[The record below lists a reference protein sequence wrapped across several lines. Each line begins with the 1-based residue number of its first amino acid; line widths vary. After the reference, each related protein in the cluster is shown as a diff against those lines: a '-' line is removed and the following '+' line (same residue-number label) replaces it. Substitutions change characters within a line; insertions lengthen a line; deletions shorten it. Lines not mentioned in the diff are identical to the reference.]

1 MFKVKS
7 KATIRRLSGQCFAAN
22 RSLNVIRV
30 SAIAL
35 TTVLFTA
42 LFTIG
47 SGLVENFQRQTMRQ
61 AGGDGMA
68 VLKYISD
75 GEYERVKDHPLISE
89 ISYNQI
95 LSDEV
100 LNEELLKRHG
110 EFYYMDDVGI
120 KLGFC
125 EPVGGHKPEAENEIM
140 MDTEALRLLGVEQ
153 REGAPVT
160 LKLSVR
166 GREVERDFVLSG
178 WWEADPVFQA
188 SLLVGSKAYAE
199 AHEEELYNS
208 YREDSYLTGAINSY
222 IMFRNSMNLEKKLER
237 VITESGYS
245 RDETASDYLESNV
258 NWAYLSA
265 GFEMDLPTSVAVSAA
280 LLLIVFAGY
289 LIIYNIFRIS
299 VMKDIRF
306 YGLLKTIG
314 ATGRQIKSIIRRQAV
329 LLSCMGIPPGL
340 LLGYLLGCGIVPYV
354 MDTTFYKSSSYQ
366 TSAHPLIFVGS
377 VLFVMMT
384 VALSVDKPGRMA
396 GSVSPVEAVRY
407 TDVTPVRKKSRKSVY
422 GNRVAGMAMANLSR
436 SGKRTLL
443 VILSMSLS
451 LVIFNTVY
459 TLSIGI
465 DMDKFLAKFVDT
477 DYLIAH
483 AEYFRYNYMGNQNAV
498 TESIIEEVENQPGF
512 EEGGRFFA
520 NRDRDYFSVEYAPGL
535 GETVYTQGKTPRYMC
550 MVYGLDDF
558 PLERLEVLE
567 GEIDWEKLHSGEYIL
582 SGVWLDDYNKPEWE
596 APNFDVGE
604 TVTLCN
610 EADDTMRSFTVMAK
624 VAVKY
629 YTNSSGIWCKFN
641 FYMPSDVYGELAAQ
655 PSRMSYVCNV
665 ADEQEAAMEAF
676 LKSYTESVEPTMAY
690 TSKATRKAE
699 FEGMQ
704 QMVLLVGGALS
715 LFVGL
720 IGVLN
725 FVNSILTDI
734 FARRREFAMLQSIGM
749 TGAQLRRMLMAE
761 GVYYAAGAGLVALVL
776 SVFMSCC
783 VMAPLTGGLWFFT
796 WQFTLLPLALVIPLL
811 FVIGILLPVAVLHTV
826 ERQSIVERLRETEG

>member
-1 MFKVKS
+1 MYKVKN
-7 KATIRRLSGQCFAAN
+7 KTTLRRLSRKSFAAN
-22 RSLNVIRV
+22 RSRNVIAV

-75 GEYERVKDHPLISE
+75 QEYEQVKGHPLIEE
-89 ISYNQI
+89 ISYNRI
-95 LSDEV
+95 LCDDV

-125 EPVGGHKPEAENEIM
+125 EPVGGHKPVAENEIM
-140 MDTEALRLLGVEQ
+140 MDTETLRLLGVEQ

-166 GREVERDFVLSG
+166 GREVEREFILSG
-178 WWEADPVFQA
+178 WWEADPVFGV
-188 SLLVGSKAYAE
+188 SILVGSRAYVD
-199 AHEEELYNS
+199 AHEDELYNS
-208 YREDSYLTGAINSY
+208 YKEDSCLTGVINCY
-222 IMFRNSMNLEKKLER
+222 MMFHNSLDLEKKLEQ

-245 RDETASDYLESNV
+245 RDETASNYLESNV

-265 GFEMDLPTSVAVSAA
+265 GFEMDLPTAATVSAA
-280 LLLIVFAGY
+280 LLLIIFAGY

-299 VMKDIRF
+299 VMRDIRF

-329 LLSCMGIPPGL
+329 ILSCMGIPPGL

-354 MDTTFYKSSSYQ
+354 MDTTFYKSTSYQ
-366 TSAHPLIFVGS
+366 TSANPLIFGGS
-377 VLFVMMT
+377 VLFVLMT

-407 TDVTPVRKKSRKSVY
+407 TDVAFVKKKMRKSGY
-422 GNRVAGMAMANLSR
+422 GNRVAGMAAANLSR
-436 SGKRTLL
+436 SGRRTLL

-451 LVIFNTVY
+451 LVLFNTVY
-459 TLSIGI
+459 TLSIGF

-477 DYLIAH
+477 DFLIAH
-483 AEYFRYNYMGNQNAV
+483 AEYFRYRYVGNENAV
-498 TESIIEEVENQPGF
+498 TESIIEAVEQQPGF
-512 EEGGRFFA
+512 EEGGSFFA
-520 NRDRDYFSVEYAPGL
+520 NRDEEYFSVEYAPGL
-535 GETVYTQGKTPRYMC
+535 EENVSVQGTPRSMC
-550 MVYGLDDF
+550 MVYGLDDL

-567 GEIDWEKLHSGEYIL
+567 GEIDWEKLQSGEYIL
-582 SGVWLDDYNKPEWE
+582 SGVWLDDYSKPEWD

-604 TVTLCN
+604 TVTLRN
-610 EADDTMRSFTVMAK
+610 EADDTRHSFTVMAK

-629 YTNSSGIWCKFN
+629 YTNSSGVWFDFN
-641 FYMPSDVYGELAAQ
+641 FYMPSAVYKEIAAQ
-655 PSRMSYVCNV
+655 PGRMSYVCNV
-665 ADEQEAAMEAF
+665 ADEEEASMEAF
-676 LKSYTESVEPTMAY
+676 LQSYTESVEPAMAY

-734 FARRREFAMLQSIGM
+734 IARRREFAMLQSIGM
-749 TGAQLRRMLMAE
+749 TGVQLRRMLMAE
-761 GVYYAAGAGLVALVL
+761 GIYYVAGSGLAALLL
-776 SVFMSCC
+776 SILMSCF
-783 VMAPLTGGLWFFT
+783 VVAPLAGGMWFFT
-796 WQFTLLPLALVIPLL
+796 WKFTLLPIGLVIPLL
-811 FVIGILLPVAVLHTV
+811 FVIGILLPAALRTV
-826 ERQSIVERLRETEG
+826 EKESIIDRLRETEG